1 MRLKFRYANF
11 ITKLL
16 VVLSNIIKNAILP
29 RIILISLVRIL
40 SLIGFAEMIDN
51 DIFYDYATKAV
62 IYLAI
67 IFMGVY
73 ILFPKGVFVKDDYL
87 IIARYTVTLTNWK
100 PLIKIKYDDIEQ
112 TGINYTDLRFSKRHF
127 SLLAG
132 GDYLSNIEIV
142 TKKGRHYYFCINDQ
156 QEFCDYINKKIG
168 NVEIL
173 TSKNASFIFDD
184 ELPDE

>member
-1 MRLKFRYANF
+1 MRIKFRYANF
-11 ITKLL
+11 STKLL
-16 VVLSNIIKNAILP
+16 IVLSNIIKNAILP
-29 RIILISLVRIL
+29 RIVLILLVRIL
-40 SLIGFAEMIDN
+40 SFVGFGEMMDN

-67 IFMGVY
+67 IFTGVY

-100 PLIKIKYDDIEQ
+100 PLIKIKYDDIEHI
-112 TGINYTDLRFSKRHF
+112 GINYTDLRFSKRHF

-142 TKKGRHYYFCINDQ
+142 TKKDRHYFFCIKDQ

-168 NVEIL
+168 NAEISN
-173 TSKNASFIFDD
+173 SKNAPFIFDE